1 MPSMSQQLLERP
13 PIRRGLAKA
22 LDRMRLDSRFLRLA
36 LLSTIG
42 ALALAIMLATAF
54 FTDRALTSS
63 ASTTDRLA
71 AATAVLTGATLLL
84 AVIAA
89 LVALLAYA
97 VSTGTPDIRLGVQ
110 FEGSPP
116 NNLRVHA
123 DKSSSGKALSFSLAQ
138 GRISLWNKSGYSA
151 VNPAVVIR
159 LHAMLPHNL
168 PMQLENGWS
177 WSPRDTGKIQWDG
190 GPTYS
195 IHGHS
200 TRVINTP
207 VIPSAEH
214 LPDWKEPILGFEILA
229 EGYRKLVIMP
239 LELIVDSKIL
249 YPGRKPNPEWM

>member
-1 MPSMSQQLLERP
+1 MLSMSQQLLAQP
-13 PIRRGLAKA
+13 PTRRGPAKV
-22 LDRMRLDSRFLRLA
+22 LDRMRHDSRFLRLA
-36 LLSTIG
+36 LLSMT
-42 ALALAIMLATAF
+42 AAAVLAIMIAAAV

-63 ASTTDRLA
+63 AKTPDRLA
-71 AATAVLTGATLLL
+71 AATGVLAGATLLL

-97 VSTGTPDIRLGVQ
+97 VSTGTPDIRLRVE
-110 FEGSPP
+110 FEGSRP
-116 NNLRVHA
+116 NNLSFGA
-123 DKSSSGKALSFSLAQ
+123 DKSSSGKALSFPLTQ

-159 LHAMLPHNL
+159 LHAILPHAD
-168 PMQLENGWS
+168 PVQIESGWS
-177 WSPRDTGKIQWDG
+177 WSPYDRGKIQWDG

-200 TRVINTP
+200 TRVLNTP

-214 LPDWKEPILGFEILA
+214 LPDWGTPILGFEILA

-239 LELIVDSKIL
+239 LELIVDSKTL
-249 YPGRKPNPEWM
+249 YPRRKPKPEWT